1 MNHISLVMLKG
12 SVGCSVK
19 SCMMFFGLILVSDR
33 EMETAIHI
41 SCKESSQMAGFIH
54 ILAGHF
60 ESM

>member
-1 MNHISLVMLKG
+1 MLKG

-19 SCMMFFGLILVSDR
+19 SCMMFFGLIPVSDR